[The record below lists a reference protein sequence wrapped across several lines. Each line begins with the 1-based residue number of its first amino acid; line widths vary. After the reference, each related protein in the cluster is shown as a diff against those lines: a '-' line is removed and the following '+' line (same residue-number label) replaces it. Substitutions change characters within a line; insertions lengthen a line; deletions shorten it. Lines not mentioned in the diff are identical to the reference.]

1 MYALNNN
8 VTCFDSFR
16 VEQIP
21 KEIRKFISN
30 KNTQTNIFRIQAYNS
45 VICGYFCIGF
55 IDFRLK
61 DKNLTDFTNLFSPNN
76 FKKKSDDIIL
86 NYFRNG
92 SEHNSSNIYPD
103 LNNQQQFRLNKIREV
118 RDYYIGEIRERKL
131 MSKTLSK

>member
-61 DKNLTDFTNLFSPNN
+61 DKNLTDFTNLFSPND
-76 FKKKSDDIIL
+76 FKKKVMI
-86 NYFRNG
+86 
-92 SEHNSSNIYPD
+92 
-103 LNNQQQFRLNKIREV
+103 
-118 RDYYIGEIRERKL
+118 
-131 MSKTLSK
+131 